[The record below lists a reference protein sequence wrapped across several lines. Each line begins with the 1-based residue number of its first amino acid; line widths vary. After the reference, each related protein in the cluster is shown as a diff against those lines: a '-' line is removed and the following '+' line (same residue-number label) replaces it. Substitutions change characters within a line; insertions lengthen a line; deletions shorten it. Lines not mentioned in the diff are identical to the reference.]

1 MLELPEGF
9 ITVQDIS
16 KKLNKDSSTILPLIH
31 NGEFPNAYFNTY
43 HKRYLIPQ
51 IELED
56 YIHRSTTFEDYIP
69 IKECAQILSCTE
81 KKFYK

>member
-1 MLELPEGF
+1 MFFQNRIIIKRRAYIPLTDIIDYESMLELPEGF

-43 HKRYLIPQ
+43 HKKIFN
-51 IELED
+51 
-56 YIHRSTTFEDYIP
+56 TTNRVGRLY
-69 IKECAQILSCTE
+69 T
-81 KKFYK
+81 

>member
-31 NGEFPNAYFNTY
+31 NGEFLMP
-43 HKRYLIPQ
+43 IS
-51 IELED
+51 
-56 YIHRSTTFEDYIP
+56 IHI
-69 IKECAQILSCTE
+69 IKDI
-81 KKFYK
+81 